1 MICHGRA
8 SLATRVN
15 GDDFVGEVKK
25 VGGKKQHL
33 TAGTLAALREEHAR
47 TIARTIAPARRHA
60 SKAGQFW
67 QQLSELVNEA

>member
-25 VGGKKQHL
+25 VGGKKQPL
-33 TAGTLAALREEHAR
+33 TAGTLAALREEH
-47 TIARTIAPARRHA
+47 ARTIAPARRHA